1 MCPHEKATMK
11 TVQQTGLQNGTIR
24 PITSEL
30 ERPKITTGR
39 VAPVLLFF
47 LVSRTLFL
55 EAIFHLPIKA
65 YQNST
70 PV

>member
-1 MCPHEKATMK
+1 MCPHEKATTK

-47 LVSRTLFL
+47 TRLKNLIS
-55 EAIFHLPIKA
+55 
-65 YQNST
+65 
-70 PV
+70 